1 MGTTAPAYPDRY
13 FGGTTPSPVRP
24 SGPNRGSPP
33 IFWILLTILV
43 VLCITW
49 ITCWILQTFG
59 LESMLVFFIA
69 ISGAIWGWVI
79 RWLYTDKRLT
89 VSHIL
94 VIWMVWTGTILSGAS
109 YYLAYKGLTAN
120 LETLSRYIMV
130 EVVAGVVISSILR
143 MASRSSDSTI
153 WSPIVKVM
161 TEDLMTTRLPTYRYH
176 KNRGC

>member
-13 FGGTTPSPVRP
+13 FGGSTPSPVRP

-130 EVVAGVVISSILR
+130 EVVAGVGGYFIKSSIENGIKIFR
-143 MASRSSDSTI
+143 QHNMESDSESDDRGLDDDTI
-153 WSPIVKVM
+153 
-161 TEDLMTTRLPTYRYH
+161 TDL
-176 KNRGC
+176 